1 MEDQPMQQRTPGATI
16 DIAALLRAG
25 REAVVTMLA
34 AIGTLWCALA
44 LDPEPGP
51 AVLAVVLCLSLSRSH
66 LDRDRQGRI
75 EAAVALPAVALVA
88 VGVGLLLQSAPWIG
102 AAVFTGGMFL
112 SIWLRRFG
120 PMASRAGSLIALPF
134 VALLSTP
141 YIPSTKVS
149 HMLAVWIPVIVAL
162 LALLWVSALH
172 ALARR
177 LNFLAPSQTPVRP
190 PPSTVTMPAPPRDG
204 ALRPV
209 ASTRM
214 AIQMAV
220 ALAVSFV
227 VGYAFFAERWAWIVL
242 TAFIVNSGNR
252 GRLDVAYKSVLR
264 VLGAASGTLAALVLS
279 AHLGSHDAATAVMI
293 LLVVFLGVWLRPI
306 SYAWWAL
313 FVTIALALLQG
324 FAGTPALHMLWPRLE
339 EIAIG
344 AIIGVASAW
353 FVLPVRSTGVLRRRL
368 ADALAALA
376 EALDPATPHRTP
388 DAFIAAIAGLEQVR
402 PAFHAS
408 RFVTRR
414 FRAAQPADWVDTLVA
429 CRDPAVALIEKGETP
444 GAVRRAVGAA
454 RKAMRDPADML
465 PALQALHRSL
475 HEPPPCDRTEP
486 AQAKAPPL

>member
-1 MEDQPMQQRTPGATI
+1 MVRPTFAAVTDVAT
-16 DIAALLRAG
+16 LLRAL

-34 AIGTLWCALA
+34 AIATLLCALA

-66 LDRDRQGRI
+66 LDRDRRGRI
-75 EAAVALPAVALVA
+75 EAALALPAVALVA
-88 VGVGLLLQSAPWIG
+88 VGVGMLLQSAPWVG
-102 AAVFTGGMFL
+102 AAVFTAGMFL

-141 YIPSTKVS
+141 YIPSTKVT
-149 HMLAVWIPVIVAL
+149 HVLAVWIPVIVAL
-162 LALLWVSALH
+162 LALFWVSALH
-172 ALARR
+172 ALAHR
-177 LNFLAPSQTPVRP
+177 LNFLVATRAATRPLPLPALPSAPAREGV
-190 PPSTVTMPAPPRDG
+190 
-204 ALRPV
+204 LRPV

-214 AIQMAV
+214 ATQMAV

-227 VGYAFFAERWAWIVL
+227 IGYTFFAERWAWIVL

-264 VLGAASGTLAALVLS
+264 VLGAAGGTLAALLITV
-279 AHLGSHDAATAVMI
+279 HLGSHDAATVGMM
-293 LLVVFLGVWLRPI
+293 LLVVFLGIWLRPI

-339 EIAIG
+339 EIVIG

-353 FVLPVRSTGVLRRRL
+353 FVWPVRSTGVLRRRL

-376 EALDPATPHRTP
+376 EALDPATPLRTP
-388 DAFIAAIAGLEQVR
+388 HAFVAAIADVEQVR

-408 RFVTRR
+408 RFVTRH

-429 CRDPAVALIEKGETP
+429 CKAPAVSLIEKGETP
-444 GAVRRAVGAA
+444 AAVRRAVGAA
-454 RKAMRDPADML
+454 RKSMRDPTDVL

-475 HEPPPCDRTEP
+475 VE
-486 AQAKAPPL
+486 